1 MKNINNYSNS
11 FCKLLEVKD
20 SYIRLSLLDQ
30 AYSAIDKGIHMGGC
44 MSSVVPMNALYYGGF
59 INFDVEQPTRIG
71 QDRFVLSK
79 GHNIALMASIFSDL
93 GYFSEVH
100 LAGSRAFHSIVN
112 GHPGPILPGF
122 HVSTGPLGQGI
133 SAATGYAV
141 AGKGSTDFDVYCLA
155 GDGELQEG
163 IFWEPVMYAGAENL
177 DNLCLIID
185 ANNGQLDNV
194 EQLILPSGH
203 IKQRFESFGWH
214 GIDVDGKEYADV
226 DNAISKFKNGDRS
239 GKPTVIICHT
249 TKGYGGFSNI
259 MNKHKATINEDLYN
273 TETMLQTSRLK
284 SRKASFAAI
293 YNLLSDVE
301 KNELRKIA
309 KNMNFKIVADGTI
322 EHIKPLV
329 KTKKAPILDKKVKYD
344 ETQLPVLQIG
354 QDYAAHEIIAQCMKV
369 FATDE
374 KVVSIDCDL
383 SSASGLQNGI
393 GSVDKSRAL
402 NVGIAEANM
411 MSMAEAFATL
421 GYNAWNST
429 FCPFFDWK
437 VLRRT
442 AVGYQE
448 RKESIESGEWLSKGH
463 NLDITYLAAA
473 ANFDT
478 QVNGATH
485 MGNDDIMVFS
495 EIAHLKIIDTSCPNQ
510 LISIMKWIMEG
521 EKGLVYLRIMRAAAP
536 AIYPSDYKF
545 EYGKAYKLKE
555 YENPDM
561 YFIASGRQIHNCL
574 DASKKLEKMGINVNV
589 IDMPSFDEETM
600 LELCD
605 SEKPV
610 IITEQNNGYIY
621 KKCGE
626 ALLKNGVSSKSKIIA
641 VNALDSRQE
650 KQFIHSGKLNELQS
664 EFNLTGNK
672 LLELVKELKE

>member
-1 MKNINNYSNS
+1 MKNNNNYSNS
-11 FCKLLEVKD
+11 LHKLLEVKD
-20 SYIRLSLLDQ
+20 SCIRLSLIDQ
-30 AYSAIDKGIHMGGC
+30 AYTAIDKGIHMGGC

-59 INFDVEQPTRIG
+59 IDYNVEYPTQIE

-79 GHNIALMASIFSDL
+79 GHNIALMASIFADL
-93 GYFSEVH
+93 GYFSTDH
-100 LAGSRAFHSIVN
+100 LVGSRALKSIVN

-122 HVSTGPLGQGI
+122 HVSTGPLGQGV

-141 AGKGSTDFDVYCLA
+141 AGKGSVAFDVYCLA

-163 IFWEPVMYAGAENL
+163 IFWEPIMYAGAENL

-194 EQLILPSGH
+194 EQLIFPSGPL
-203 IKQRFESFGWH
+203 KQRFESFGWN
-214 GIDVDGKEYADV
+214 GIDVDGKEYANV
-226 DNAISKFKNGDRS
+226 VNAISEFKNGDRS
-239 GKPTVIICHT
+239 GRPTVIICHT
-249 TKGYGGFSNI
+249 TKGYGGFSNK
-259 MNKHKATINEDLYN
+259 MNKHKATMDESLYT
-273 TETMLQTSRLK
+273 TEKTLQTSRLK
-284 SRKASFAAI
+284 SREASFAAAYRTI
-293 YNLLSDVE
+293 NENE
-301 KNELRKIA
+301 KIELNKIA
-309 KNMNFKIVADGTI
+309 TNMNFKISKDGTI
-322 EHIKPLV
+322 EYIKPFV
-329 KTKKAPILDKKVKYD
+329 KTKIAPILDKSIKYD
-344 ETQLPVLQIG
+344 ATQLPQLQMG
-354 QDYAAHEIIAQCMKV
+354 KDYAAHEVIAQCMKV
-369 FATDE
+369 FAADE
-374 KVVSIDCDL
+374 RVVSIDCDL

-411 MSMAEAFATL
+411 MSMAEAFASL

-448 RKESIESGEWLSKGH
+448 RKESIESGLWLSKGH
-463 NLDITYLAAA
+463 NLDITYLASA

-536 AIYPSDYKF
+536 VIYTSDYKF
-545 EYGKAYKLKE
+545 EYGKAYQIKE
-555 YENPDM
+555 LENPDM
-561 YFIASGRQIHNCL
+561 YFVASGRQIHNCL
-574 DASKKLEKMGINVNV
+574 EASNKLEEMGIRVGV
-589 IDMPSFDEETM
+589 IDMPSFDEEMM
-600 LELCD
+600 LSLCD
-605 SEKPV
+605 SKKPV

-626 ALLKNGVSSKSKIIA
+626 VLLKNGVSSKSKIIS
-641 VNALDSRQE
+641 VNALDTKQE
-650 KQFIHSGKLNELQS
+650 KQFIHSGKLNELQE
-664 EFNLTGNK
+664 EFNLSANK
-672 LLELVKELKE
+672 LLELVKELK